1 MDLRSQE
8 GRKLSTSGKSADVE
22 RSMSVDER
30 GGYIKIRSGGDAESR
45 DFRLTQRGFEDVTK
59 AITRM
64 ETGTSKVH
72 YDVDKTEIFKGT
84 EATLVTPSGVK
95 SGYMAYDLDLKQ
107 AIFVAGNE
115 RYGIE
120 KSIVR
125 YQDEQKGADGK
136 VTTPAGYVLENVT
149 VEPRTKQ
156 VVTGKSTSI
165 HIAEGQVDF
174 GGKSFRA
181 TVFSDTKTGKQ
192 LAVEGETGR
201 YWTKTYNQDSWTV
214 HRDMKVSGEVF
225 SSVVTKHFGDEAG
238 QYVSDFIQGTQE
250 LGGMVTRLKS
260 VKGANAQSSAKKV
273 METKPTLYDSHGRP
287 IQ

>member
-1 MDLRSQE
+1 
-8 GRKLSTSGKSADVE
+8 
-22 RSMSVDER
+22 
-30 GGYIKIRSGGDAESR
+30 
-45 DFRLTQRGFEDVTK
+45 
-59 AITRM
+59 
-64 ETGTSKVH
+64 
-72 YDVDKTEIFKGT
+72 
-84 EATLVTPSGVK
+84 
-95 SGYMAYDLDLKQ
+95 MAYDLKQ
-107 AIFVAGNE
+107 TIFVAGNE

-125 YQDEQKGADGK
+125 YQPEQRSDDGK
-136 VTTPAGYVLENVT
+136 VTTPAGYALESVT
-149 VEPRTKQ
+149 TDPGTKQ
-156 VVTGKSTSI
+156 LVAGKSTSI

-181 TVFSDTKTGKQ
+181 TVFTDTKTGKQ

-260 VKGANAQSSAKKV
+260 IKGTKAQSSAKRPV
-273 METKPTLYDSHGRP
+273 ETKPTLYDGHGRP